1 MLGGLAVIYYG
12 LRYIAANYTPAGGNL
27 LVCELAVL
35 VVVIRLHIE
44 AIAQALI
51 EIPSYLWDDSDIFRL
66 VEIEDDVMH
75 TRGSLAEGSVL
86 LSSTRLGCGEDA
98 ELCAEAIGQDTLN
111 LEIQIPKEVTKGV
124 RLDDG
129 LTIDQRV
136 KLCGVRLGGLLC
148 QYRKSSEERHEKKE
162 SLEHKL

>member
-1 MLGGLAVIYYG
+1 M
-12 LRYIAANYTPAGGNL
+12 
-27 LVCELAVL
+27 VCELAVL
-35 VVVIRLHIE
+35 VLVICLHIE

-51 EIPSYLWDDSDIFRL
+51 KIPSYLWDDSDIFRQ
-66 VEIEDDVMH
+66 VEIEDEGMH
-75 TRGSLAEGSVL
+75 NRGNLLEGSVL
-86 LSSTRLGCGEDA
+86 LSSTHLGCGEDA
-98 ELCAEAIGQDTLN
+98 ELCAEAIGQDALN

-148 QYRKSSEERHEKKE
+148 QRRQSSEERHEKKE
-162 SLEHKL
+162 SLDHNL

>member
-86 LSSTRLGCGEDA
+86 LSSTHLGCGEDA
-98 ELCAEAIGQDTLN
+98 ELCAKTIGQDTLN

-136 KLCGVRLGGLLC
+136 KLCGVRLSRLLC
-148 QYRKSSEERHEKKE
+148 QYRQRTEERHEKKE
-162 SLEHKL
+162 SLDHNL

>member
-1 MLGGLAVIYYG
+1 MA
-12 LRYIAANYTPAGGNL
+12 
-27 LVCELAVL
+27 CELAVL
-35 VVVIRLHIE
+35 VLVICLHIE

-66 VEIEDDVMH
+66 VEIEDDVMYN
-75 TRGSLAEGSVL
+75 RGNLLEGSVL

-98 ELCAEAIGQDTLN
+98 KLCAEAIGQDALN
-111 LEIQIPKEVTKGV
+111 LEIQISKEVTKGV

-148 QYRKSSEERHEKKE
+148 QRRQSSEERHEKKE
-162 SLEHKL
+162 SLDHNL